1 MATGRFGSPAKNMN
15 KGYGPA
21 KTSSPAK
28 QTKEGTKPLTALQQA
43 RKDAAAAQV
52 SNQVAN
58 IVRNTAGTNKE
69 TAKLKRKTARDNS
82 GAERKTKNAAKTQ
95 ARVDERKKSG
105 KTRVGKVID
114 KIKEAV
120 SPAKQAKIT
129 DAMYKKRDMKL
140 YGDLDKAEFD
150 TEANRQINVRN
161 KKFKNATEMS
171 KANSGGKQ
179 TKTDYSGGQT
189 KDGSCSREDDACNT
203 KGQSIRKSDIG
214 YDVPKTKMK
223 SRTKKVT
230 TLKAGGRLEGGKE
243 VKNKKAALPTAKP
256 IKAKAIKVTKKVA
269 EAKPTR
275 SQKIRA
281 KGEAAL
287 ASGKTD
293 KAQRLRRRMD
303 RTEAREEK
311 RAGRKEA
318 RAGRKEARAAKKN
331 KMAMTK
337 SKVDKK
343 AKPVK
348 KKAMDSSR
356 MEN

>member
-1 MATGRFGSPAKNMN
+1 MTAAEKKAMNDKSVFGPDGKNVAKPP
-15 KGYGPA
+15 KGESKSKYD
-21 KTSSPAK
+21 KSPAK
-28 QTKEGTKPLTALQQA
+28 QMSQ
-43 RKDAAAAQV
+43 
-52 SNQVAN
+52 
-58 IVRNTAGTNKE
+58 
-69 TAKLKRKTARDNS
+69 LKN
-82 GAERKTKNAAKTQ
+82 N
-95 ARVDERKKSG
+95 
-105 KTRVGKVID
+105 
-114 KIKEAV
+114 
-120 SPAKQAKIT
+120 SPAKQKRTMDQAY
-129 DAMYKKRDMKL
+129 AKRDMDI
-140 YGDLDKAEFD
+140 YGDLNRVEYGR
-150 TEANRQINVRN
+150 EAKRQN
-161 KKFKNATEMS
+161 KVVA
-171 KANSGGKQ
+171 GKKKLYTKLGDGTMQ
-179 TKTDYSGGQT
+179 TKKDKFGNTDLNTPSLEPNM
-189 KDGSCSREDDACNT
+189 RNT
-203 KGQSIRKSDIG
+203 KGESMNSGNTGGRKITG
-214 YDVPKTKMK
+214 DVPKTKMK
-223 SRTKKVT
+223 SKTKKVT
-230 TLKAGGRLEGGKE
+230 TLKAEGVKNEGGG
-243 VKNKKAALPTAKP
+243 LPVAKP

>member
-1 MATGRFGSPAKNMN
+1 MAFKMTPKSPVLLATGRFGSPAKNMN

-28 QTKEGTKPLTALQQA
+28 QRTM
-43 RKDAAAAQV
+43 
-52 SNQVAN
+52 
-58 IVRNTAGTNKE
+58 
-69 TAKLKRKTARDNS
+69 
-82 GAERKTKNAAKTQ
+82 
-95 ARVDERKKSG
+95 DE
-105 KTRVGKVID
+105 
-114 KIKEAV
+114 AY
-120 SPAKQAKIT
+120 A
-129 DAMYKKRDMKL
+129 KRDMDI
-140 YGDLDKAEFD
+140 YGDLNRAEYGR
-150 TEANRQINVRN
+150 EANRQINVRN

-214 YDVPKTKMK
+214 WDAPKTKMQSK
-223 SRTKKVT
+223 TKKVT
-230 TLKAGGRLEGGKE
+230 TLKAEGPKNEGGG
-243 VKNKKAALPTAKP
+243 LPVGKP
-256 IKAKAIKVTKKVA
+256 IEAKEIKVTKKVA

-293 KAQRLRRRMD
+293 KAQRLRRRYD

-311 RAGRKEA
+311 RAGRKVA
-318 RAGRKEARAAKKN
+318 RASRQLARAEKKN
-331 KMAMTK
+331 KMTMTK

-348 KKAMDSSR
+348 RKVMDSSR

>member
-1 MATGRFGSPAKNMN
+1 MAFKMTPKSPVLLATGRFGSPAKQTMQSGSNMTAAEKKAMNDKSAFGPDGKNVAKPPKGGSNTKADALFEKIVKRSTTTPKEGN
-15 KGYGPA
+15 KNVKGEKYD
-21 KTSSPAK
+21 KSPAK
-28 QTKEGTKPLTALQQA
+28 QMSQ
-43 RKDAAAAQV
+43 
-52 SNQVAN
+52 
-58 IVRNTAGTNKE
+58 
-69 TAKLKRKTARDNS
+69 LKN
-82 GAERKTKNAAKTQ
+82 N
-95 ARVDERKKSG
+95 
-105 KTRVGKVID
+105 
-114 KIKEAV
+114 
-120 SPAKQAKIT
+120 SPAKQKRTMDQAY
-129 DAMYKKRDMKL
+129 AKRDMKI
-140 YGDLDKAEFD
+140 YGDLDKNEYKK
-150 TEANRQINVRN
+150 EANRQINVRN
-161 KKFKNATEMS
+161 KRFKNATEMS

-203 KGQSIRKSDIG
+203 KGQSIRKRDIKW
-214 YDVPKTKMK
+214 DAPKTKMQSK
-223 SRTKKVT
+223 TKKVT
-230 TLKAGGRLEGGKE
+230 TLKAEGPKNEGGG
-243 VKNKKAALPTAKP
+243 LPVGKP
-256 IKAKAIKVTKKVA
+256 IKAKEIKVTKKVA

-293 KAQRLRRRMD
+293 KAQRLRRRYD

-311 RAGRKEA
+311 RAGRKAA
-318 RAGRKEARAAKKN
+318 RAEKKN
-331 KMAMTK
+331 KMTMTK

>member
-1 MATGRFGSPAKNMN
+1 MAFKMTPKSPVLLATGRFGSPAKNMN

-28 QTKEGTKPLTALQQA
+28 QAMQSGSSMTAA
-43 RKDAAAAQV
+43 EKKAM
-52 SNQVAN
+52 
-58 IVRNTAGTNKE
+58 K
-69 TAKLKRKTARDNS
+69 DNS
-82 GAERKTKNAAKTQ
+82 VFGPDGKNVAKPPKGGSNTTTP
-95 ARVDERKKSG
+95 KKGNKNVKGEKYS
-105 KTRVGKVID
+105 K
-114 KIKEAV
+114 

-140 YGDLDKAEFD
+140 YGNLDKAEFD

-161 KKFKNATEMS
+161 KRFKNATEMS

-214 YDVPKTKMK
+214 YDVPKRKMQ
-223 SRTKKVT
+223 SKVT
-230 TLKAGGRLEGGKE
+230 TLKAEGPKNEGGG
-243 VKNKKAALPTAKP
+243 LPVGKP
-256 IKAKAIKVTKKVA
+256 IKAKEIKVTKKVA

-311 RAGRKEA
+311 RAGRKA
-318 RAGRKEARAAKKN
+318 ARAAKKN